1 MHTCPYG
8 FEHARVLCTHKPPH
22 APAYLHAYKCV
33 FHAHNT
39 CTCTGIEGLKLD
51 LGRNGIGVAGVSAL
65 ISAMLEDAGALACL
79 GLESNLLDNQ
89 DVVDLLRECEG
100 RAGVEGR
107 AGAAGAGGGGAEW
120 LRWAGQIN
128 LKNNAL
134 GRDEPGRAA
143 LLAAAQRWG
152 GVLDILI

>member
-79 GLESNLLDNQ
+79 GLNLISSTIKTSLTSCANVKGGQ
-89 DVVDLLRECEG
+89 GWKGGQGQQGREEG
-100 RAGVEGR
+100 GR
-107 AGAAGAGGGGAEW
+107 SG
-120 LRWAGQIN
+120 
-128 LKNNAL
+128 
-134 GRDEPGRAA
+134 
-143 LLAAAQRWG
+143 
-152 GVLDILI
+152 

>member
-1 MHTCPYG
+1 
-8 FEHARVLCTHKPPH
+8 
-22 APAYLHAYKCV
+22 
-33 FHAHNT
+33 
-39 CTCTGIEGLKLD
+39 
-51 LGRNGIGVAGVSAL
+51 
-65 ISAMLEDAGALACL
+65 MLEDAGALACL

-120 LRWAGQIN
+120 LRWAGQID

>member
-1 MHTCPYG
+1 
-8 FEHARVLCTHKPPH
+8 
-22 APAYLHAYKCV
+22 
-33 FHAHNT
+33 
-39 CTCTGIEGLKLD
+39 
-51 LGRNGIGVAGVSAL
+51 
-65 ISAMLEDAGALACL
+65 MLEDAGALACL

-89 DVVDLLRECEG
+89 DVVDLLRAC
-100 RAGVEGR
+100 EGR

-120 LRWAGQIN
+120 LRWVGQID

>member
-1 MHTCPYG
+1 MPIWIHP
-8 FEHARVLCTHKPPH
+8 RPP
-22 APAYLHAYKCV
+22 ACLHAYRCV
-33 FHAHNT
+33 LHAHNT
-39 CTCTGIEGLKLD
+39 CTCAGIGGFKLD

-65 ISAMLEDAGALACL
+65 MSAMLEDAGTLAHL

-89 DVVDLLRECEG
+89 DVADLLSVC
-100 RAGVEGR
+100 EGR
-107 AGAAGAGGGGAEW
+107 AGAAGAGGGGAAW
-120 LRWAGQIN
+120 RGWAGQIN

-134 GRDEPGRAA
+134 GRGEPGRAA

>member
-1 MHTCPYG
+1 M
-8 FEHARVLCTHKPPH
+8 LCTHKPPH